1 MINNYLTF
9 AEYINMGGAL
19 PPLLESSQEVISP
32 TGSAL
37 LTVISLLRAVY
48 DEAYIPI
55 IADAGDDVTSTDN
68 IFYRRLERACTLFDY
83 AHAQAEDIKRMR
95 ASVARGTYTET
106 SGDVTAIRPNDG
118 AINPV
123 NGYVDGDTRTNTIST
138 VESDT
143 LDRYTGIDIFAPM
156 YRPYIDLFRPCFINT
171 RVLGV
176 C

>member
-1 MINNYLTF
+1 MNNYLTF
-9 AEYINMGGAL
+9 AEYINKGGAL
-19 PPLLESSQEVISP
+19 PPLLGENTPVVVTPAGASP
-32 TGSAL
+32 LSL
-37 LTVISLLRAVY
+37 LALLRAVY
-48 DEAYIPI
+48 DEAYTPI
-55 IADAGDDVTSTDN
+55 IADSGDDITSTDN
-68 IFYRRLERACTLFDY
+68 IFYRRLDRACALFDY

-123 NGYVDGDTRTNTIST
+123 GGYVDGDTRTNTIST
-138 VESDT
+138 VESDA
-143 LDRYTGIDIFAPM
+143 LDRYTGIDVFAPM
-156 YRPYIDLFRPCFINT
+156 YRPYIDLFRSCFVNT